1 MAGRINDD
9 DIERV
14 RRAAS
19 IVDVVGAV
27 VQLANAGGGNLK
39 GLCPFHDEKSPSFQV
54 SPAKNFYHCFG
65 CGVGGDVIKF
75 VMEYD
80 HLSFTDSIER
90 LAGQYNIELRYTEG
104 GYTKQ
109 GERSERTRLLEAH
122 KVAAEYFV
130 DQLATPAAVHA
141 RELLSSRGFDPTAIE
156 RFRVGYA
163 PESWEMLVR
172 HLRARGFADKEI
184 LTSGL
189 ASEGRRGAM
198 DRFRNRLMWPIADLS
213 GDVIGFGGR
222 RLTDD
227 PDTPKYLNSPETP
240 IYKKSSV
247 LYGLD
252 MARREIVKQERA
264 VVVEGY
270 TDVMAC
276 HLAGVPTAVATCG
289 TAFGEDHIKML
300 RRLLADRN
308 QFLGVEVV
316 FTFDG
321 DSAGQ
326 KAAMRAYLDEDK
338 FVTQTFVAVE
348 PNGMDPCD
356 LRLAKGDAAV
366 RELVATRT
374 RLFEFVI
381 RAELAKH
388 NLDEPEG
395 RMHALRATAPIVAK
409 IRDAA
414 MRSDYTRQL
423 AGWLGMEEPEV
434 RPAVRRLVAASGGRT
449 DAAAA
454 ADAAGAGGYGAGG
467 GRGGDWN
474 DRRGNQGSNNRRGGQ
489 GGYGGG
495 RGQDGP
501 GGRGGGG
508 RDGRDGGWGDRGGN
522 RGGYGGNGGAGN
534 RGGYGGSGGGG
545 YGNEPAGL
553 FGAEAATVPSP
564 RDPVAGAEREALKMA
579 LQFPQLAGATFDG
592 LAPEEFTVPAYAAVC
607 AAVHGAGGCTAVN
620 DNNWTGRIQDQA
632 PDDAIRG
639 LITELTVER
648 VNVRGAADER
658 YVAEVMTR
666 VRIHTVDRRIK
677 DVRSKLQR
685 LNPVTGQEEY
695 NKLFGELVALE
706 QYKRG
711 LAEVS

>member
-14 RRAAS
+14 RKAAS

-27 VQLANAGGGNLK
+27 VQLRNGGGGNLK

-75 VMEYD
+75 MMEYD
-80 HLSFTDSIER
+80 HLTFAEAVER
-90 LAGQYNIELRYTEG
+90 LASQYNIELRYTEG

-109 GERSERTRLLEAH
+109 GEGRSERTRLIDAH
-122 KVAAEYFV
+122 KVATEYFV
-130 DQLATPAAVHA
+130 DQLSTPAAAKA
-141 RELLSSRGFDPTAIE
+141 REVLSARGFDASAIE
-156 RFRVGYA
+156 QFRVGFA
-163 PESWEMLVR
+163 PESWESLVR
-172 HLRARGFADKEI
+172 HLRARGFTDKEI
-184 LTSGL
+184 LTGGL
-189 ASEGRRGAM
+189 ASEGSRGAM

-247 LYGLD
+247 LYGLE
-252 MARREIVKQERA
+252 MARKEIVKQERA

-289 TAFGEDHIKML
+289 TAFGEEHIKIL

-348 PNGMDPCD
+348 PSGMDPCD

-381 RAELAKH
+381 RAELAKQ
-388 NLDEPEG
+388 NLDESEG
-395 RMHALRATAPIVAK
+395 RVHALRTTAPIVAK
-409 IRDAA
+409 IRDSAL
-414 MRSDYTRQL
+414 RNDYTRRL
-423 AGWLGMEEPEV
+423 AGWLGLEERDV
-434 RPAVRRLVAASGGRT
+434 QATVRRLLAASGVRPEVPVSG
-449 DAAAA
+449 
-454 ADAAGAGGYGAGG
+454 GPGGGGQGGGYGSSP
-467 GRGGDWN
+467 GRGGDWG
-474 DRRGNQGSNNRRGGQ
+474 DRRGNQGSNSRRGGYGGGQ
-489 GGYGGG
+489 GGSGGRDGGGYGGG
-495 RGQDGP
+495 RGS
-501 GGRGGGG
+501 GRGGG
-508 RDGRDGGWGDRGGN
+508 RDD
-522 RGGYGGNGGAGN
+522 RGGYGGRDD
-534 RGGYGGSGGGG
+534 RGGYGGGYGGGG
-545 YGNEPAGL
+545 YGSPNQDGL
-553 FGAEAATVPSP
+553 FGAEAATVPGH

-579 LQFPQLAGATFDG
+579 LQFPQLAGVTFDG

-607 AAVHGAGGCTAVN
+607 AAVRAAGGCTTGN
-620 DNNWTGRIQDQA
+620 DNNWTGRVQDQA

-639 LITELTVER
+639 LVTELTVEP
-648 VNVRGAADER
+648 VHSRGPADER

-677 DVRSKLQR
+677 GVRSKLQR

>member
-1 MAGRINDD
+1 MAGQIKDD

-27 VQLANAGGGNLK
+27 VQLRNGGGGNLK

-54 SPAKNFYHCFG
+54 SPSKNFYHCFG
-65 CGVGGDVIKF
+65 CGVGGDVLKF

-80 HLSFTDSIER
+80 HLSFPEAVER

-104 GYTKQ
+104 GYTNQ
-109 GERSERTRLLEAH
+109 GVRSERTRLIEAH

-130 DQLATPAAVHA
+130 DQLATPAAAKA
-141 RELLSSRGFDPTAIE
+141 REILSARGFDTSAIE
-156 RFRVGYA
+156 HFRVGFA
-163 PESWEMLVR
+163 PESWESLVR
-172 HLRARGFADKEI
+172 HLRGRGFTDKEI
-184 LTSGL
+184 LTGGL

-247 LYGLD
+247 LYGLEL
-252 MARREIVKQERA
+252 ARKEIIKQERA

-276 HLAGVPTAVATCG
+276 HLAGVTTAVATCG
-289 TAFGEDHIKML
+289 TAFGEEHIKIL

-338 FVTQTFVAVE
+338 FFTQTFVAVE
-348 PNGMDPCD
+348 PSGMDPCD
-356 LRLAKGDAAV
+356 LRLAKGDVAV

-381 RAELAKH
+381 RAELAKQ
-388 NLDEPEG
+388 NLDESEG
-395 RMHALRATAPIVAK
+395 RVHALRTTAPIVAK
-409 IRDAA
+409 IRDSAL
-414 MRSDYTRQL
+414 RNDYTRRL
-423 AGWLGMEEPEV
+423 AGWLGLEERDV
-434 RPAVRRLVAASGGRT
+434 QSAVRRLLAAAGVRPEVPVSGGQ
-449 DAAAA
+449 
-454 ADAAGAGGYGAGG
+454 GPSG
-467 GRGGDWN
+467 GRGGDWG
-474 DRRGNQGSNNRRGGQ
+474 DRRGNQGSNNRRGGYGGGQ
-489 GGYGGG
+489 GGFGGGRGGGRDDRGERGGWGGREDRDRGGYGGG
-495 RGQDGP
+495 RG

-508 RDGRDGGWGDRGGN
+508 
-522 RGGYGGNGGAGN
+522 GYG
-534 RGGYGGSGGGG
+534 RS
-545 YGNEPAGL
+545 EPDGL
-553 FGAEAATVPSP
+553 FGAEAATVPGG
-564 RDPVAGAEREALKMA
+564 RDPVAGAEREALKIA

-607 AAVHGAGGCTAVN
+607 AGVRGAGGCGGGN
-620 DNNWTGRIQDQA
+620 DNNWTGRVQDQA

-639 LITELTVER
+639 LVTELTVEP
-648 VNVRGAADER
+648 VHSRGAADER
-658 YVAEVMTR
+658 YVAEIMTR

>member
-1 MAGRINDD
+1 VAGRINDD

-14 RRAAS
+14 RKAAS

-27 VQLANAGGGNLK
+27 VQLRNGGGGNLK

-54 SPAKNFYHCFG
+54 SPSKNFYHCFG

-75 VMEYD
+75 MMEYD
-80 HLSFTDSIER
+80 HLSFAEAVER
-90 LAGQYNIELRYTEG
+90 LAGQYNIELRYSEG
-104 GYTKQ
+104 GYTNQ
-109 GERSERTRLLEAH
+109 GVRSERTRLIEAH
-122 KVAAEYFV
+122 RVATEYFI
-130 DQLATPAAVHA
+130 DQLATPGAVKA
-141 RELLSSRGFDPTAIE
+141 REVLSARGFDESAIQQ
-156 RFRVGYA
+156 FRVGFA
-163 PESWEMLVR
+163 PESWESLVR
-172 HLRARGFADKEI
+172 HLRGRGFTDKEI
-184 LTSGL
+184 LTGGL

-247 LYGLD
+247 LYGLE
-252 MARREIVKQERA
+252 MARKEIIKQERA

-276 HLAGVPTAVATCG
+276 HLAGVTTAVATCG
-289 TAFGEDHIKML
+289 TAFGEEHIKIL

-348 PNGMDPCD
+348 PSGMDPCD

-388 NLDEPEG
+388 DLDESEG
-395 RMHALRATAPIVAK
+395 RVHALRATAPIVAK
-409 IRDAA
+409 IRDSAL
-414 MRSDYTRQL
+414 RNDYTRRL
-423 AGWLGMEEPEV
+423 AGWLGLEERDV
-434 RPAVRRLVAASGGRT
+434 QPAVRREMAAAGVRPDAPAVGPGDGGQGGR
-449 DAAAA
+449 
-454 ADAAGAGGYGAGG
+454 G
-467 GRGGDWN
+467 GRGGDWG
-474 DRRGNQGSNNRRGGQ
+474 DRRGNQDSNNRRGGSGGGQGRQ
-489 GGYGGG
+489 GGYGGD
-495 RGQDGP
+495 R
-501 GGRGGGG
+501 GGRDNRGGG
-508 RDGRDGGWGDRGGN
+508 RDGRDGRGGYSRDD
-522 RGGYGGNGGAGN
+522 RGGYGG
-534 RGGYGGSGGGG
+534 GYRA
-545 YGNEPAGL
+545 EPAGL
-553 FGAEAATVPSP
+553 FGAEAATVPGQ

-579 LQFPQLAGATFDG
+579 LQFPPMAGATFDG
-592 LAPEEFTVPAYAAVC
+592 LAPDEFTVPAYAAVC
-607 AAVHGAGGCTAVN
+607 AAVRAAGGCATGN
-620 DNNWTGRIQDQA
+620 DSNWTGRVQDQA

-639 LITELTVER
+639 LVTELTVEP
-648 VNVRGAADER
+648 VHSRGPADER